1 MVDGIGFMP
10 RVMLD
15 HPQQELLEHRQI
27 HQGLQHRQ
35 LILANPLLSGLKGE
49 IQASGFLHIISQL
62 HHFTKRLGFLHNS
75 KITPQLCTRSQAKYL
90 LNLQ

>member
-1 MVDGIGFMP
+1 
-10 RVMLD
+10 MLG
-15 HPQQELLEHRQI
+15 HLLQELLEHRQI

-35 LILANPLLSGLKGE
+35 LMLANPLLSGLKGE

-75 KITPQLCTRSQAKYL
+75 KITPQLCTRSQVKYL
-90 LNLQ
+90 LNLQREFQLSS